1 MNEEFLKYD
10 IICKILNDTVKDAK
24 KIAPRTGKKFF
35 YHYTSIAGF
44 LLMMKDI
51 RDKKCYLFPG
61 NTQYQN
67 DANELFEGEKFIGA
81 YIEQKNTRDQT
92 KQLLEK
98 SLNHFSK
105 NVYIACF
112 SSDRDMLEQ
121 WKYYGKNC
129 GLSIGFDFN
138 ECEGFWKKDA
148 KISDDEVYTRKVEID
163 TDAITSLI
171 TNDDELDFSDADI
184 PMTISYSQKT
194 RKGNNLRP
202 IEVLYTDD
210 EKRKALEYII
220 KGYDNDIKK
229 LGLIDSDKSKEIYYN
244 NIIASFIPIC
254 KNNYFAH
261 EKESRLLFFPT
272 NDTPMLYREKGS
284 RILPYFKCT
293 IVNKDKDK
301 LPIKS
306 VTVGPGANQ
315 NLVFNAVINM
325 IEGTESGRFYSETIC
340 EKKLEE
346 DPWKIEDISV
356 LENDYP
362 ERLFCTTKI
371 SEDNIE
377 EKILVYRSVN
387 GVLIYK
393 STIPF
398 RD

>member
-163 TDAITSLI
+163 TDAIPCLQDNPAVFAAEQT
-171 TNDDELDFSDADI
+171 
-184 PMTISYSQKT
+184 QK
-194 RKGNNLRP
+194 
-202 IEVLYTDD
+202 
-210 EKRKALEYII
+210 
-220 KGYDNDIKK
+220 
-229 LGLIDSDKSKEIYYN
+229 KS
-244 NIIASFIPIC
+244 
-254 KNNYFAH
+254 
-261 EKESRLLFFPT
+261 
-272 NDTPMLYREKGS
+272 
-284 RILPYFKCT
+284 
-293 IVNKDKDK
+293 
-301 LPIKS
+301 
-306 VTVGPGANQ
+306 
-315 NLVFNAVINM
+315 
-325 IEGTESGRFYSETIC
+325 
-340 EKKLEE
+340 
-346 DPWKIEDISV
+346 
-356 LENDYP
+356 
-362 ERLFCTTKI
+362 
-371 SEDNIE
+371 
-377 EKILVYRSVN
+377 
-387 GVLIYK
+387 
-393 STIPF
+393 
-398 RD
+398 